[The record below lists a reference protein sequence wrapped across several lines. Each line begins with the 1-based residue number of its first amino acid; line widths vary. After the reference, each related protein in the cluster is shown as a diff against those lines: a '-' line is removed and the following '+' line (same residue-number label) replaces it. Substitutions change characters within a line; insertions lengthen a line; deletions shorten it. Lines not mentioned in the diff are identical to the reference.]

1 MSAISSGWADSRFFF
16 SFLFLLP
23 LLFHFNSAS
32 DFMHRLVSNYS
43 YNTRQSAPVCS
54 KSHRADSQLACAS
67 SGQILVAAVERHPAR
82 NVLVRWRLR
91 RQNLSRTRTSVSFR
105 VLADTQTYPIP

>member
-1 MSAISSGWADSRFFF
+1 MSADRLFRFPVIF
-16 SFLFLLP
+16 SFLLLLP

-43 YNTRQSAPVCS
+43 YNTGQSAPVCS
-54 KSHRADSQLACAS
+54 KSHRADSRLACAS
-67 SGQILVAAVERHPAR
+67 SGEILVAAAAERHRAR

-91 RQNLSRTRTSVSFR
+91 CQNLPRTRTRVSFQI
-105 VLADTQTYPIP
+105 LADTQTYPIP